1 MKKFNQPF
9 KRPSSSPVAWEVNSF
24 LMIIIS
30 IAFPFLIN
38 KRPVFQ
44 FIKTKRTIG
53 IGNFRFKSKSHV
65 FFFLVLSFLS
75 LTLSAQEIS
84 ATNTAVAEKSKMYG
98 VSANSFQA
106 TAFASLS
113 FPEGNKLEWV
123 PVVNTKKE
131 FEVQRRLENETDFST
146 IDVVEGKGNASA
158 SVAYSYFDT
167 DVSGAAYY
175 RLKSV
180 DDAGIH
186 YSSVVYANRKSVT
199 LPINVVL
206 YPNPVNTSSLQL
218 DFKEAIAGKVD
229 IKLFNLSGKQMP
241 VGVQQSN
248 DFLCSINVTEIL
260 KGAYTVQ
267 VKQGKRIY
275 KQRIMIK

>member
-9 KRPSSSPVAWEVNSF
+9 KRPSSSPVTWEVNSF

-30 IAFPFLIN
+30 VVLPFFN
-38 KRPVFQ
+38 NRRPVFQ
-44 FIKTKRTIG
+44 FIKAKRSAVN
-53 IGNFRFKSKSHV
+53 GNYRFKSKPHL
-65 FFFLVLSFLS
+65 FLFVVLGFLS
-75 LTLSAQEIS
+75 LTTSAQEIS
-84 ATNTAVAEKSKMYG
+84 ATNTAVADENKIYG

-106 TAFASLS
+106 TFTSLS

-123 PVVNTKKE
+123 PVVNCKKE

-146 IDVVEGKGNASA
+146 IDIVESKGNTSA
-158 SVAYSYFDT
+158 PVAYSYFDT

-180 DDAGIH
+180 DATSTH

>member
-9 KRPSSSPVAWEVNSF
+9 KRPSSSPVTWEVNSF

-30 IAFPFLIN
+30 IVLPFFN
-38 KRPVFQ
+38 NRRPVFQ
-44 FIKTKRTIG
+44 FIKAKRSA
-53 IGNFRFKSKSHV
+53 GNGNYRFKSKPYL
-65 FFFLVLSFLS
+65 FLFLVLSFLS
-75 LTLSAQEIS
+75 LTISAQEIS
-84 ATNTAVAEKSKMYG
+84 ATNTTPAEDNKLYG
-98 VSANSFQA
+98 VSANNFQA
-106 TAFASLS
+106 TAFTSLS
-113 FPEGNKLEWV
+113 FPEGNKLEWF
-123 PVVNTKKE
+123 PVINSKKE
-131 FEVQRRLENETDFST
+131 FEVQRKLENEADFST
-146 IDVVEGKGNASA
+146 IDIVESKGNGSA
-158 SVAYSYFDT
+158 LVAYSYFDIN
-167 DVSGAAYY
+167 VSGAAYY

-180 DDAGIH
+180 DDAGTH

-206 YPNPVNTSSLQL
+206 YPNPVNTGSFQL
-218 DFKEAIAGKVD
+218 NFKEAIAGKVD
-229 IKLFNLSGKQMP
+229 IKLFNLSGKEVA

-248 DFLCSINVTEIL
+248 DFLCSINVTDIL

>member
-9 KRPSSSPVAWEVNSF
+9 KRPSNSPVAWEVNSF

-30 IAFPFLIN
+30 IVLPFFNNRKPAFQI
-38 KRPVFQ
+38 
-44 FIKTKRTIG
+44 IKYKHCATN
-53 IGNFRFKSKSHV
+53 GNYRFKSKPHL
-65 FFFLVLSFLS
+65 FLFAVLSFLS
-75 LTLSAQEIS
+75 LSLSAQEIS
-84 ATNTAVAEKSKMYG
+84 ATNNVVAEKNKMYG
-98 VSANSFQA
+98 VAANSFQA
-106 TAFASLS
+106 TAFTSLS

-123 PVVNTKKE
+123 PVVNSKKE

-146 IDVVEGKGNASA
+146 IDVVEGKGNGSA

-180 DDAGIH
+180 DDAGIY

-206 YPNPVNTSSLQL
+206 CPNPVTGSLRL
-218 DFKEAIAGKVD
+218 DFKKAIAGKVD

-248 DFLCSINVTEIL
+248 DFLCSIDVTEIL
-260 KGAYTVQ
+260 KGAYIVQ
-267 VKQGKRIY
+267 VKQGKRTY